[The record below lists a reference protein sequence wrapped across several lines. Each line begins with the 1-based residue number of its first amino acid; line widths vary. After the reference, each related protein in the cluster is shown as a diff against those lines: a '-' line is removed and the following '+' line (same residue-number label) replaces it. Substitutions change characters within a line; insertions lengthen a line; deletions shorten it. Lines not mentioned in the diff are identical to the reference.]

1 MDAIVQIVLVLFAVV
16 YGLVVYGLP
25 LLKRGYSHLPVDES
39 FELLVYSGG
48 ADDPPPPGAKEWAA
62 AVSEALAGASAETF
76 KVCILAGTTRYQAS
90 QARVAEVEELLAPKP
105 RSAKAVKNENA

>member
-1 MDAIVQIVLVLFAVV
+1 MDTIVQIVLVLFAAA

-25 LLKRGYSHLPVDES
+25 LLKRGDSHLPADES
-39 FELLVYSGG
+39 LDLLVYDGG

-62 AVSEALAGASAETF
+62 AVSEALAGASADTF
-76 KVCILAGTTRYQAS
+76 KNCVLKGMTRYQAS
-90 QARVAEVEELLAPKP
+90 QARVAEVEELVAPKS